1 MKLWAGAAA
10 ALLLLGSSP
19 AVAQPAQEPEISAE
33 DIAAASAIPDAFL
46 VRLRSG
52 NGAAAIGQAFAGTM
66 MEYQNAQLQALITYL
81 NTLTDYY
88 GPVTGWELGRQE
100 AFTSRWCAKPTWC
113 SPITARSWPPS
124 TSIADQPAGSC
135 CGSTFTTEAMTC
147 SIRRRRR
154 LRLRLRIRLRPA
166 RHRNGADCVGGPRR
180 YSPWEHRG

>member
-1 MKLWAGAAA
+1 MKLWTGAAA

-100 AFTSRWCAKPTWC
+100 TFTSRLVRQTYLVFTDNGPYVATFDLYR
-113 SPITARSWPPS
+113 RSTGW
-124 TSIADQPAGSC
+124 I
-135 CGSTFTTEAMTC
+135 
-147 SIRRRRR
+147 
-154 LRLRLRIRLRPA
+154 LLRINLHDRSHDLFHQTTPSAPSPA
-166 RHRNGADCVGGPRR
+166 PDPAPA
-180 YSPWEHRG
+180 S